1 MTRLADGGPYCA
13 DVQEA
18 KHCLS
23 LISLFLIA
31 FYHVYDIV
39 ENLFFLTN
47 SQLLGHRCPVD
58 NLTLVYLFVF
68 IDIFGYKYKGRYSFF
83 TQGKDSPYE
92 HPTYHHLKFN

>member
-18 KHCLS
+18 KYCLS

-39 ENLFFLTN
+39 ENLFLTN

-58 NLTLVYLFVF
+58 NLTFVYF
-68 IDIFGYKYKGRYSFF
+68 ICIY
-83 TQGKDSPYE
+83 
-92 HPTYHHLKFN
+92 

>member
-39 ENLFFLTN
+39 ENLFFDKF
-47 SQLLGHRCPVD
+47 PVVGASVSGGQFD
-58 NLTLVYLFVF
+58 FRIF
-68 IDIFGYKYKGRYSFF
+68 ICIY
-83 TQGKDSPYE
+83 
-92 HPTYHHLKFN
+92 